1 MDTRER
7 IKRLFFMALYAFA
20 FRVVEWMVVFLALFQ
35 FIFEWIQNR
44 PNMVVHNIGE
54 QLIYF
59 MEQII
64 KYLTYRTD
72 QIPFPFSDLPE

>member
-1 MDTRER
+1 
-7 IKRLFFMALYAFA
+7 MALFAFA

-35 FIFEWIQNR
+35 FIYEWIQNR
-44 PNMVVHNIGE
+44 PNITIRNIGE
-54 QLIYF
+54 RLTYF

-64 KYLTYRTD
+64 KYLTYQSD

>member
-1 MDTRER
+1 MDTKER
-7 IKRLFFMALYAFA
+7 LKRLFFMALFAFA

-44 PNMVVHNIGE
+44 PNMAIRAIGE
-54 QLIYF
+54 RLTYF
-59 MEQII
+59 MEQVI
-64 KYLTYRTD
+64 KYLTYRSD